1 MQKWCPEPLTSDAA
15 NDGGFVAVAVVAG
28 ERTVFRPE
36 AGFADQ
42 QNLLGQ
48 LSREERAQLVDLVE
62 LDLRAE
68 YDKRLV
74 TETARL
80 AAQHEADLTAARAS
94 LASCQEAFADN
105 ASAAFDIATRDL
117 ADAALALAV
126 QLAEKLVRARVEA
139 DTGVLRRAIETILFK
154 AEPGVRLEVT
164 CHPDDAALFTA
175 SPDLRA
181 RLRIGEVKEDRRI
194 ARGGC
199 LVRAGDLEWDATLQR
214 QLAVL
219 EEVARAALAGEAAPE
234 EAKGDDPALLG

>member
-1 MQKWCPEPLTSDAA
+1 MQKWCPEPLTPDRAGSGD
-15 NDGGFVAVAVVAG
+15 FVAVAVAG
-28 ERTVFRPE
+28 DERTVFRPE

-68 YDKRLV
+68 YD
-74 TETARL
+74 ARL
-80 AAQHEADLTAARAS
+80 ADELAQLAARHEEDLATARTS
-94 LASCQEAFADN
+94 LASCQEAFAAN
-105 ASAAFDIATRDL
+105 AVAAFDAATRDL
-117 ADAALALAV
+117 ADAAVALAV

-139 DTGVLRRAIETILFK
+139 DPGILRRAVETILFK
-154 AEPGVRLEVT
+154 AEPGVLLDVT

-175 SPDLRA
+175 SAELRA

-214 QLAVL
+214 QLSVL
-219 EEVARAALAGEAAPE
+219 EEVARAALAGGAAPE
-234 EAKGDDPALLG
+234 EAMGHDPALLG